1 MKKFEIRWSVTL
13 NLNKH
18 DPFAFLNGGVNEYS
32 AIVEAPDADTALD
45 SFMSRLDPDYGNT
58 VGASWAMD
66 TQYVHKLLGVNE
78 VA

>member
-13 NLNKH
+13 DLNKH
-18 DPFAFLNGGVNEYS
+18 DPWTFLNGSVTEYS

-45 SFMSRLDPDYGNT
+45 RFKSRLDDSGNT
-58 VGASWAMD
+58 IGTSWAMD

>member
-18 DPFAFLNGGVNEYS
+18 DPWAFLNGGTSEYS

-45 SFMSRLDPDYGNT
+45 NFKSRLDDSGNT
-58 VGASWAMD
+58 VGTSWAMD
-66 TQYVHKLLGVNE
+66 TRYVHTLLGVKE